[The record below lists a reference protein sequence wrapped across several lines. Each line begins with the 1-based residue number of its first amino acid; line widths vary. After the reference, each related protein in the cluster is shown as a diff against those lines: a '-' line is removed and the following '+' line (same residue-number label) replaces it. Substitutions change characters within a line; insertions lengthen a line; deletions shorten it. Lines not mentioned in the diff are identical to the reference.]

1 LAPEFR
7 LADFLRVSPMRLT
20 TQTSLAG
27 AESRDAHKKRFGG
40 GIPDGSSRL
49 VNFVL
54 CVTNV

>member
-1 LAPEFR
+1 
-7 LADFLRVSPMRLT
+7 MRLT